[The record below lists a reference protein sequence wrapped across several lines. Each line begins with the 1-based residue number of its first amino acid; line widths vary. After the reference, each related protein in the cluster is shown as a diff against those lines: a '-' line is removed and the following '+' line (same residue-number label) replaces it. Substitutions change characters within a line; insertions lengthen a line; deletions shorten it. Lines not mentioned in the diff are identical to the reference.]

1 LKQSLAERAEKVK
14 KELEMN
20 YGLTPKE
27 VANLTKVSFYDI
39 FFLCG
44 GPSYFRLIWSQAKSS
59 RQQRIHAEWR
69 PDRHLERDPPK
80 HHLLGDDNRAVWRI
94 PAVFKP

>member
-1 LKQSLAERAEKVK
+1 MKQSLADRAEKVK

-20 YGLTPKE
+20 YGLTAKE

-44 GPSYFRLIWSQAKSS
+44 
-59 RQQRIHAEWR
+59 E
-69 PDRHLERDPPK
+69 HLTF
-80 HHLLGDDNRAVWRI
+80 V
-94 PAVFKP
+94 